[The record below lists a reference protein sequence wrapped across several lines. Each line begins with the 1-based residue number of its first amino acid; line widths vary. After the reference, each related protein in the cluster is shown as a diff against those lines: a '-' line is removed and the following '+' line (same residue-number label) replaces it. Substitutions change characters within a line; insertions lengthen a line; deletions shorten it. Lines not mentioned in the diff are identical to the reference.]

1 MQKNLSRRCEIV
13 EQLKKINNPYLPAI
27 IGIIALL
34 ILGQTVT
41 SGFLSINNISSILMT
56 TAILTMASI
65 GQAAVVIAGDSGLD
79 MSVGAVMSMT
89 ALFGPMILVGSG
101 SVSVLIMIPAVLF
114 MGGCVGLLN
123 GIGVQV
129 IKIVPL
135 VMTLI
140 MSNVVNGFSI
150 MITNGQPSVSVS
162 KELQAISNVFV
173 GPIRYLTA
181 IVIVLLFILEIG
193 FLRKSRYGRSLFLV
207 GDNYNAAKLCGIN
220 SQKIV
225 IGAYVFSGAMAG
237 LAGLMLVG
245 YAGTAQMNM
254 ASSYTMLS
262 VAAVVIGGTKLT
274 GGKGTF
280 VGGALGALVLILI
293 TNILQ
298 ALNMAAGLRSLIQGI
313 ILIAILMTNSRAPR
327 LRQ

>member
-1 MQKNLSRRCEIV
+1 MMERW
-13 EQLKKINNPYLPAI
+13 KKWNNPYLPAVL
-27 IGIIALL
+27 GILALM

-41 SGFLSINNISSILMT
+41 SGFLSMNNISSILMT

-65 GQAAVVIAGDSGLD
+65 GQAAVVISGDSGLD
-79 MSVGAVMSMT
+79 MSVGAVMSLT
-89 ALFGPMILVGSG
+89 ALFGPMIVLGSG
-101 SVSVLIMIPAVLF
+101 MASLFVMIPAVLLI
-114 MGGCVGLLN
+114 GGCVGLLN
-123 GIGVQV
+123 GLGVQV

-140 MSNVVNGFSI
+140 MSNVVNGFAI
-150 MITNGQPSVSVS
+150 LITGGQPSVSVS
-162 KELQAISNVFV
+162 KELQSISGVFV
-173 GPIRYLTA
+173 GPVRYLTA
-181 IVIVLLFILEIG
+181 IVLILLIVLEIF

-207 GDNYNAAKLCGIN
+207 GDNYNAARLCGIN
-220 SQKIV
+220 SKKIV
-225 IGAYVFSGAMAG
+225 ILAYGFSGAMAG
-237 LAGLMLVG
+237 LAGLFLVG
-245 YAGTAQMNM
+245 YASTAQMNM

-280 VGGALGALVLILI
+280 IGGALGAMVLILI

-298 ALNMAAGLRSLIQGI
+298 ALNMAAGLRSLIQGL
-313 ILIAILMTNSRAPR
+313 ILIGILMTNSRAPK

>member
-1 MQKNLSRRCEIV
+1 MMAGW
-13 EQLKKINNPYLPAI
+13 KKRDHLYLPAI
-27 IGIIALL
+27 LGIIALL

-41 SGFLSINNISSILMT
+41 SGFLSMNNISSILMT
-56 TAILTMASI
+56 AAILTMASV
-65 GQAAVVIAGDSGLD
+65 GQAAVVISGDSGLD

-89 ALFGPMILVGSG
+89 ALFGPMIVLGSG
-101 SVSVLIMIPAVLF
+101 TVSVLVMIPAVLI

-123 GIGVQV
+123 GLGVQV

-162 KELQAISNVFV
+162 KELQSISSVFV

-181 IVIVLLFILEIG
+181 IVILLLILLEVF
-193 FLRKSRYGRSLFLV
+193 FLRNSRYGRSLFLV
-207 GDNYNAAKLCGIN
+207 GDNYHAAKLCGIN
-220 SQKIV
+220 SRKVV
-225 IGAYVFSGAMAG
+225 ILAYVFSGAVAG

-280 VGGALGALVLILI
+280 IGGALGAMVLILI

-298 ALNMAAGLRSLIQGI
+298 ALNMAAGLRSLIQGL

>member
-1 MQKNLSRRCEIV
+1 MMERW
-13 EQLKKINNPYLPAI
+13 KKWNNPYLPAI
-27 IGIIALL
+27 LGILALM

-41 SGFLSINNISSILMT
+41 SGFLSMNNISSILMT

-65 GQAAVVIAGDSGLD
+65 GQAAVVISGDSGLD
-79 MSVGAVMSMT
+79 MSVGAVMSLT
-89 ALFGPMILVGSG
+89 ALFGPMIVLGSG
-101 SVSVLIMIPAVLF
+101 MASLFVMIPAVLLI
-114 MGGCVGLLN
+114 GGCVGLLN
-123 GIGVQV
+123 GLGVQV

-140 MSNVVNGFSI
+140 MSNVVNGFAI
-150 MITNGQPSVSVS
+150 LITGGQPSVSVS
-162 KELQAISNVFV
+162 KELQSISGVFV
-173 GPIRYLTA
+173 GPVRYLTA
-181 IVIVLLFILEIG
+181 IVLILLIVLEIF

-207 GDNYNAAKLCGIN
+207 GDNYNAARLCGIN
-220 SQKIV
+220 SKKIV
-225 IGAYVFSGAMAG
+225 ILAYGFSGAMAG
-237 LAGLMLVG
+237 LAGLFLVG

-280 VGGALGALVLILI
+280 IGGALGAMVLILI

-298 ALNMAAGLRSLIQGI
+298 ALNMAAGLRSLIQGL
-313 ILIAILMTNSRAPR
+313 ILIGILMTNSRAPK

>member
-1 MQKNLSRRCEIV
+1 M

-41 SGFLSINNISSILMT
+41 SGFLSMNNISSILMT

-65 GQAAVVIAGDSGLD
+65 GQAAVVISGDSGLD
-79 MSVGAVMSMT
+79 MSVGAIMSMT

-101 SVSVLIMIPAVLF
+101 SVSVLVMIPAVLF

-181 IVIVLLFILEIG
+181 IVIVLLLILEIG

-220 SQKIV
+220 SQRIV

-280 VGGALGALVLILI
+280 IGGALGALVLILI